1 MHKKQWQPEALV
13 PISSKYLMELTIGK
27 ECKVGEFYE
36 ARKLTRD
43 DHKYIFVER
52 NHFDEKERI
61 DDVILLDKV
70 T

>member
-1 MHKKQWQPEALV
+1 M
-13 PISSKYLMELTIGK
+13 PISSKYLMEFSIRK

-36 ARKLTRD
+36 AQKLTREE
-43 DHKYIFVER
+43 HKYIFVER
-52 NHFDEKERI
+52 NHFDENECI